1 LGAGVSFKH
10 LKSQQKIL
18 EADLFSDSPGDS
30 NFALENESKAL
41 AFCAA
46 RSHIVAVR

>member
-1 LGAGVSFKH
+1 MALCCFFGTA
-10 LKSQQKIL
+10 L
-18 EADLFSDSPGDS
+18 EFA